1 MEPDDRDGEQPELRV
16 TAAERSRRE
25 RARLLAAGMQARKE
39 ALEERAQRERGRH
52 SSVDAVFEMVD
63 RDSEFG
69 GGIIA
74 GAFAYRL
81 FIWLLPLALVLIGG
95 LGLAASAADDSP
107 EQAAGTLGLAGLVSN
122 SIQTAANGSAQ
133 WYALLVGVP
142 VLLYATRSVL
152 RVLIGSHRILWGD
165 ARARAP
171 KPTILA
177 SAKLLVL
184 LLLLVASAV
193 FAGAVRAWS
202 PGPGILAT
210 LLAMVPFGAIWL
222 LISLDLPHRG
232 SSWVALVPGAILFA
246 VGTEVIQI
254 GATYLLA
261 PYAIAKQGTYGALG
275 VAAALLLA
283 LFFISRLIVGSAILN
298 ATLFDRKVRQE
309 QAPPPEPRET

>member
-1 MEPDDRDGEQPELRV
+1 MEPDSLDREEPESPEPSS
-16 TAAERSRRE
+16 AERSRRE
-25 RARLLAAGMQARKE
+25 RARLFAAGIQARRE
-39 ALEERAQRERGRH
+39 ALEARAQRERGH
-52 SSVDAVFEMVD
+52 HGSVDAVFEMVD

-74 GAFAYRL
+74 GALAFRL
-81 FIWLLPLALVLIGG
+81 FIWLLPLALVLVGG
-95 LGLAASAADDSP
+95 LGVAASASGESP
-107 EQAAGTLGLAGLVSN
+107 EHAAGTLGLAGLVTN
-122 SIQTAANGSAQ
+122 SVQTATKGSAH

-165 ARARAP
+165 ARAAAP

-177 SAKLLVL
+177 SGKLLVL
-184 LLLLVASAV
+184 LLALFASA
-193 FAGAVRAWS
+193 ALASAMRARS

-210 LLAMVPFGAIWL
+210 LIATLPLGAIWL
-222 LISLDLPHRG
+222 LVSVNLPHRG
-232 SSWVALVPGAILFA
+232 SDWVALVPGAILFA
-246 VGTEVIQI
+246 LGVEVIQI
-254 GATYLLA
+254 GAAYLLV

-298 ATLFDRKVRQE
+298 ATLFERKVRGE
-309 QAPPPEPRET
+309 G